1 MKKRY
6 KIVYENGTEEM
17 DHSLIDIAKNA
28 VLDLKTKYHIIEK
41 QLHDQRR
48 DIRTLMYAHDKAL
61 ELNLF
66 EHGVKF
72 ISENAPII
80 NELPQTFDFDQLKKD
95 SRFTVFTRRENRHL
109 AISSIIRHSDSN
121 YEQNNGK
128 KFLSL
133 EPK

>member
-41 QLHDQRR
+41 QLHEQRR

-80 NELPQTFDFDQLKKD
+80 NELPQTFDFHQLKKD
-95 SRFTVFTRRENRHL
+95 SRFTVFTHRENRHL
-109 AISSIIRHSDSN
+109 AVSSIIRH
-121 YEQNNGK
+121 
-128 KFLSL
+128 
-133 EPK
+133 